1 MQGLKV
7 GRSLIQIR
15 SIFIFVSLSHVP
27 STICL
32 LCCTCML
39 VIMIFGHQLKQL
51 RLEDRKLKISMWVCA
66 LKEGKTCWMHQCRA
80 GCGVA

>member
-15 SIFIFVSLSHVP
+15 PIFIFVSLSRVP

-32 LCCTCML
+32 LCCTCSASYHDTL
-39 VIMIFGHQLKQL
+39 SLIEAAVIRGQ
-51 RLEDRKLKISMWVCA
+51 KISVWVCA
-66 LKEGKTCWMHQCRA
+66 LKEGKTCWLHQCRA

>member
-1 MQGLKV
+1 MQGPKV

-32 LCCTCML
+32 LCCTCSASHHDIVSSIEAA
-39 VIMIFGHQLKQL
+39 VIGGQ
-51 RLEDRKLKISMWVCA
+51 KI
-66 LKEGKTCWMHQCRA
+66 EN
-80 GCGVA
+80 